1 VQTRKLE
8 GRSSNSR
15 TCEKRILKS
24 YLITIQPDFT
34 SWQRLKMSFL
44 GNDDGVDGMA
54 MEFEGVMGG
63 KFDKYETR
71 PRGVT

>member
-1 VQTRKLE
+1 
-8 GRSSNSR
+8 
-15 TCEKRILKS
+15 
-24 YLITIQPDFT
+24 
-34 SWQRLKMSFL
+34 MSFL